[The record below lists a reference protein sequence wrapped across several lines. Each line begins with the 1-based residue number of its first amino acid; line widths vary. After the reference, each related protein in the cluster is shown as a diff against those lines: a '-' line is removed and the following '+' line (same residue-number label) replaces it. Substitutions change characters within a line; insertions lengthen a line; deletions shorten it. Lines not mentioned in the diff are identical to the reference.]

1 MDALAQ
7 DTELAMFRPEF
18 IAAVHAQA
26 ESDADAAA
34 DFVRLAIQAAGNTTV
49 KLDMDRFDPA
59 ALIGFGLAVRL
70 RRWEHNHIRAH
81 IDAGL
86 PSASKVLA
94 RMVKLG
100 RGRKLARFVAWAMIA
115 STKVFHDSF
124 WWSTDDS
131 DLHLDLAIVGR
142 EDDLF
147 LDAITQ
153 FLLDHIRQDASRG
166 SR

>member
-1 MDALAQ
+1 MVALAY
-7 DTELAMFRPEF
+7 DPELAMFRPEL
-18 IAAVHAQA
+18 IAAIKAQA
-26 ESDADAAA
+26 ASDADAAA
-34 DFVRLAIQAAGNTTV
+34 DFFRLSVQAAGNTTL
-49 KLDMDRFDPA
+49 KLDVDQFDPV
-59 ALIGFGLAVRL
+59 ALIGFGLVIRF
-70 RRWEHNHIRAH
+70 RRWELDHIRVH

-86 PSASKVLA
+86 PCSAEMLL

-124 WWSTDDS
+124 LWSAEEG

>member
-1 MDALAQ
+1 MVAFAHDR
-7 DTELAMFRPEF
+7 ELATFPPEF
-18 IAAVHAQA
+18 ITAIKAQA
-26 ESDADAAA
+26 ESDADAAIE
-34 DFVRLAIQAAGNTTV
+34 FVRLNLQATGNTTFRV
-49 KLDMDRFDPA
+49 GVDQLDQV
-59 ALIGFGLAVRL
+59 ALIGSGLVVRFW
-70 RRWEHNHIRAH
+70 RWERQHIRVH

-86 PSASKVLA
+86 PCSADLLR

-124 WWSTDDS
+124 LWSADDS

-153 FLLDHIRQDASRG
+153 FLLDHIRQNASQG

>member
-7 DTELAMFRPEF
+7 DAELAMFRPEF

-26 ESDADAAA
+26 ESDADATA
-34 DFVRLAIQAAGNTTV
+34 DFVRLSVQAAGNTTL
-49 KLDMDRFDPA
+49 KLDVDQFDPA
-59 ALIGFGLAVRL
+59 ALIGFGLVVRF
-70 RRWEHNHIRAH
+70 RRWELHHIRVH
-81 IDAGL
+81 IDAGR
-86 PSASKVLA
+86 PCSADMLL

-124 WWSTDDS
+124 LWSANDS

-153 FLLDHIRQDASRG
+153 FLLDHIRQNASQG

>member
-1 MDALAQ
+1 MVSFAHDN
-7 DTELAMFRPEF
+7 ELAMFPSEF
-18 IAAVHAQA
+18 IAALHAQVL
-26 ESDADAAA
+26 SDADAAA

-49 KLDMDRFDPA
+49 KLDVDRFDPA

-70 RRWEHNHIRAH
+70 RRWEHNHIRVH

-86 PSASKVLA
+86 PSATEALA

-115 STKVFHDSF
+115 SSKVFHDSF
-124 WWSTDDS
+124 LWSAADGDRR
-131 DLHLDLAIVGR
+131 LDLAIVGR
-142 EDDLF
+142 EDDQF

-153 FLLDHIRQDASRG
+153 FLLDHIRQNASRG

>member
-7 DTELAMFRPEF
+7 DAELAMFRPEF

-26 ESDADAAA
+26 ESDADAAIE
-34 DFVRLAIQAAGNTTV
+34 FVRLNLQATGNTTFRV
-49 KLDMDRFDPA
+49 GVDQLDQV
-59 ALIGFGLAVRL
+59 ALIGSGLVVRFW
-70 RRWEHNHIRAH
+70 RWERQHIRVH

-86 PSASKVLA
+86 PCSADLLR

-124 WWSTDDS
+124 LWSANDS

-153 FLLDHIRQDASRG
+153 FLLAHIRQYASRG